1 MKNFRIFLF
10 SVILLFPVLMFA
22 QQTIKG
28 TVTESAGNSPLPG
41 VGIIIK
47 GTTIGTSTDFNGDY
61 SIDNIKVGDVLVFS
75 FIGFNT
81 QEVTVG
87 NNTTIDVVL
96 TESAEALNEVLVI
109 GYGTTTIKDAT
120 GSVAAITDKDFNK
133 GNIVTP
139 ASLISG
145 RVAGVN
151 ITSDGAPGG
160 GSAIRIRGGSSL
172 GASNDPL
179 IVVDGLPMS
188 NSTAGGSR
196 SILASINPNDIESFS
211 VLKDAS
217 STAIYGSRA
226 SNGVIIITTK
236 KGKSSLNV
244 DINLKS
250 GYQTLAN
257 KIDVFGADEY
267 RNLIGERIEAGQ
279 GGISLAQLG
288 SANTDWQDEIYE
300 EKFTFDHS
308 VSISGAILKNVPAR
322 LSFGNTK
329 QPGLRKT
336 SKFERKSGTLN
347 LNPSLLDDHLKI
359 NLNLNVSSEK
369 NRFADGVEGSAL
381 YFNPTHPVYD
391 ATSPF
396 GGFFEYHTNGIRD
409 NANRNPV
416 ANLMQRENTSI
427 VDRLY
432 GNLEFDYKLHF
443 LPELKAV
450 LNLGYDKSSGAGSNI
465 LSRESIN
472 GFRFEEDGVVSYIG
486 SESEYTSERKNL
498 LLDAYFAYKKE
509 LENLNLNID
518 ATAGYSYQKF
528 QGEDYNTGNKRDPES
543 ESDVNTQPDVVLLG
557 FFARTNLS
565 FMDKYLLT
573 LSYRRDGT
581 SRFNEDN
588 RWGNFPAAALAWKI
602 NEEDFLKDSN
612 VVSSLKL
619 RLGWGITGQ
628 QDIPASYAFLGRQVK
643 GDSFSQYIFGSTPV
657 VVGIPQSKF
666 EDIKWE
672 ETTTYNVGIDYG
684 LFDDRVSGSIEVY
697 LKESNDLL
705 ANVAVADGSNFS
717 NAGWQNIGQ
726 FTSKGLEFSIG
737 SDIISTDDLNWNV
750 NYNLNLN
757 RTEIDELAL
766 GQDIEVGG
774 ISGGTGS
781 RIQVHREGFA
791 PYSYFV
797 YKQLY
802 DTAGAPIEG
811 AYADI
816 NQDGIINTSDRYI
829 YKKPSA
835 DITMG
840 FQTGVNY
847 KNFDFSLNLRASIGN
862 YMYDNVNSSRA
873 QYNNLQDVT
882 AIGNLPTTVLESNF
896 VETANVLISDYYLQN
911 ASFIKMDN
919 LNLGYTFTK
928 LKGDLNSIRV
938 WGGVQNVFTITNY
951 SGLDPEVFGG
961 IDNTIYPRPRTFLL
975 GANIK
980 L

>member
-1 MKNFRIFLF
+1 MKNFKFFLF
-10 SVILLFPVLMFA
+10 SVILLFPALIFA

-28 TVTESAGNSPLPG
+28 NVSEATSNSPLPG

-47 GTTIGTSTDFNGDY
+47 GTIKGAATDFDGNY
-61 SIDNIKVGDVLVFS
+61 SIDNVKPGDVLVFS
-75 FIGFNT
+75 YIGFNT
-81 QEVTVG
+81 QEITVG
-87 NNTTIDVVL
+87 TNSTINVAMV
-96 TESAEALNEVLVI
+96 ESAESLDEVVVI

-120 GSVAAITDKDFNK
+120 GSVAAVTEKDFNK

-151 ITSDGAPGG
+151 VTTDGSPGG

-179 IVVDGLPMS
+179 IVVDGLPIS

-196 SILASINPNDIESFS
+196 SILASINPNDIESMS
-211 VLKDAS
+211 ILKDAS

-236 KGKSSLNV
+236 KGKSGFSL
-244 DINLKS
+244 DINFKA
-250 GYQTLAN
+250 GYQTLAD
-257 KIDVFGADEY
+257 KIDVFSADEY
-267 RNLIGERIEAGQ
+267 RNLITERVAAGQ
-279 GGISLAQLG
+279 GGISVEQLG
-288 SANTDWQDEIYE
+288 DANTDWQDEIYE
-300 EKFTFDHS
+300 EKFTFDQ
-308 VSISGAILKNVPAR
+308 SISLSGALFKNVPAR
-322 LSFGNTK
+322 VSWGNTK
-329 QPGLRKT
+329 QPGLRRT
-336 SKFERKSGTLN
+336 SKFERNSLTFN
-347 LNPSLLDDHLKI
+347 FNPSLLDDHLKI
-359 NLNLNVSSEK
+359 NFNANISSEN

-381 YFNPTHPVYD
+381 YFDPTQPVYD

-409 NANRNPV
+409 NAGRNPV
-416 ANLMQRENTSI
+416 ANLLQRENTSI

-432 GNLEFDYKLHF
+432 GNLEFDYKIKSF
-443 LPELKAV
+443 PELRAV
-450 LNLGYDKSSGAGSNI
+450 LNLGYDRSYGIGSNL
-465 LSRESIN
+465 LSTESIN

-486 SESEYTSERKNL
+486 SESHYTSERKNL
-498 LLDAYFAYKKE
+498 LLDAYLAYNKE
-509 LENLNLNID
+509 LENLNIE

-528 QGEDYNTGNKRDPES
+528 QGEDYNTGNKIDPLAERDT
-543 ESDVNTQPDVVLLG
+543 NTQPDIVLLG

-581 SRFNEDN
+581 SRFNSDN

-612 VVSSLKL
+612 VLSELKL

-628 QDIPASYAFLGRQVK
+628 QDIPASYAFLGRHVI
-643 GDSFSQYIFGSTPV
+643 GDSFSQYIFGNTAV

-684 LFDDRVSGSIEVY
+684 FFNDKLKGSIEVY

-726 FTSKGLEFSIG
+726 FTSKGLEFMIG
-737 SDIISTDDLNWNV
+737 SDIVSTDDLNVNV
-750 NYNLNLN
+750 SYNLNIN
-757 RTEIDELAL
+757 ETKIDELAF

-774 ISGGTGS
+774 IGGGTGS

-802 DTAGAPIEG
+802 NTAGAPIEG

-816 NQDGIINTSDRYI
+816 NQDGIINSSDRYI

-835 DITMG
+835 DISMG
-840 FQTGVNY
+840 FQTGINY
-847 KNFDFSLNLRASIGN
+847 KDFDLSFNLRASFGN
-862 YMYDNVNSSRA
+862 YMYNNVNSSRA
-873 QYNNLQDVT
+873 QYNLLQDVT
-882 AIGNLPTTVLESNF
+882 ALGNIPTTVLETNF
-896 VETANVLISDYYLQN
+896 VETANVLISDYYLEN
-911 ASFIKMDN
+911 ASFLKMDN
-919 LNLGYTFTK
+919 LNLGYTFNK
-928 LKGDLNSIRV
+928 LNSDISSIRV
-938 WGGVQNVFTITNY
+938 WTGVQNVFTITNY

-961 IDNTIYPRPRTFLL
+961 IDNTIYPRPRTFLM

-980 L
+980 F